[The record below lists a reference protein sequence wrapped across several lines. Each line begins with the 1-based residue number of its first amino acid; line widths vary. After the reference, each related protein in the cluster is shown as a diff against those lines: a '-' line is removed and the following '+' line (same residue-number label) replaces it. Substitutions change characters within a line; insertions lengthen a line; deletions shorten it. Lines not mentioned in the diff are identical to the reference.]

1 VVGGVK
7 ISGATVLATMVDG
20 HQLATNYLLDRRF
33 ELAHTLQVGYFR
45 QVLIGRTQSPQPSTL
60 TAITGE

>member
-1 VVGGVK
+1 VVDGVK

-33 ELAHTLQVGYFR
+33 ELARRPQVGYFGE
-45 QVLIGRTQSPQPSTL
+45 VLIGRAQTPQPSTL

>member
-20 HQLATNYLLDRRF
+20 HQLATNYLLNRRF
-33 ELAHTLQVGYFR
+33 ELARMPQVGYFR
-45 QVLIGRTQSPQPSTL
+45 KVLIGTAQTPQPSTL